1 MSSQSSRKELNTV
14 SSIISKINIIYEDLQ
29 RINIEQEIRAVV
41 PVTLDNSRNRLMIRQ
56 AEEQAKLKRT
66 VTIDI
71 NRKKK
76 QEPKLNLKDLQRQTI
91 HIYKQ
96 PNFELKTRPPESAE
110 EPKYV

>member
-1 MSSQSSRKELNTV
+1 
-14 SSIISKINIIYEDLQ
+14 
-29 RINIEQEIRAVV
+29 
-41 PVTLDNSRNRLMIRQ
+41 MIRQ

-71 NRKKK
+71 NGKKK

-96 PNFELKTRPPESAE
+96 PNFE
-110 EPKYV
+110 